1 MNNEAILSQFD
12 DLEDKVEF
20 LIELCKNLETANAGL
35 KSRINILEQEVND
48 KSDAERKY
56 AEHKEKIRI
65 KIDRLLS
72 KINDFSSASS

>member
-12 DLEDKVEF
+12 DLDEKVEL

-35 KSRINILEQEVND
+35 KSRIDILEQEVND

-56 AEHKEKIRI
+56 AEQKEKIRI

-72 KINDFSSASS
+72 KMNDFSPASS